1 MMQRIKCKICVG
13 GLKYY
18 LSHSINRK
26 CGKDFIIYEWYMK
39 SQQFC
44 IFKALSFYCNENLK

>member
-1 MMQRIKCKICVG
+1 MKQRIKCKICVG

-44 IFKALSFYCNENLK
+44 IFEA